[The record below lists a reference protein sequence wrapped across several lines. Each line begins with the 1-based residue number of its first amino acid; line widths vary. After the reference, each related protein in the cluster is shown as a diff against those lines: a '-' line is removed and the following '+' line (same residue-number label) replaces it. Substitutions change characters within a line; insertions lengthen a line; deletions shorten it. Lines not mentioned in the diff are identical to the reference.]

1 MSKKYDDDFFNELDK
16 TTDLLKAFKPHIE
29 TESKTD
35 NLIDLY
41 SEVNANNKKDDIR
54 KQQKNLEQIL
64 EEKKFQKQQTERV
77 EQKREEQQ
85 RQEISR
91 ERKEQARKLEQQLL
105 QAKMKK
111 EQATLEKQSQ
121 KGENLQKIFDTKET
135 KRQQVAKPEK
145 TDISEI
151 VEKINES
158 VEQTKQKHNRKIQ
171 KEEKKKK
178 EKTKKEKTKFS
189 GFEIIFCS
197 LSFLFI
203 LGCFAV
209 YGSRLFK
216 YYKIYNPKSTNGDSL
231 MLLTTAIGKNS
242 KLVYEGDGLY
252 MSGGEYVYKG
262 KNVDNY
268 VSYSN
273 FTWRIIKT
281 NNDGSIDLVLD
292 DYINSLPWANRAKT
306 YLESDVHKYLNEY
319 FIKYLD
325 TSYLA
330 TTPICKDEV
339 NDIKGFSCNSKND
352 EYYVRLLSVNEFL
365 NSKTESTYISE
376 DNETLWLNTVSSDKT
391 WQINGLSL
399 SLADPTRSLG
409 IKPVIKLKSG
419 VSLKL
424 GDGTKENPY
433 LVEEKNNDIHVG
445 EYVKLGN
452 DTYVIYNMEDD
463 YLDLAL
469 STVLPIKYR
478 YTLTGTDFNTTVKD
492 TMAFY
497 FNGSYLNKLPY
508 KNLLVDKEW
517 NIGKYVDSYEN
528 ITSNKVTAKVGT
540 LDIMDLKFDND
551 LQEYF
556 ILTGTNE
563 KIFVYG
569 NESTLNNP
577 TIYQN
582 MRPAIRIKKAT
593 PISGDGLKNNPYIMG
608 A

>member
-1 MSKKYDDDFFNELDK
+1 MSKKYDDFFDELDK

-29 TESKTD
+29 TESKND
-35 NLIDLY
+35 SLEDLY
-41 SEVNANNKKDDIR
+41 NDMNMSVKED
-54 KQQKNLEQIL
+54 KQSKESNQKSLEQIL
-64 EEKKFQKQQTERV
+64 EEKKIQKQQAERIKQQE
-77 EQKREEQQ
+77 EQKQQQLQKKIEEEEKEQA
-85 RQEISR
+85 
-91 ERKEQARKLEQQLL
+91 RKEQARLLEQQLL
-105 QAKMKK
+105 QAKKKK
-111 EQATLEKQSQ
+111 EQQKQESLQEIFNSKDEKKEQS
-121 KGENLQKIFDTKET
+121 TK
-135 KRQQVAKPEK
+135 AEK

-158 VEQTKQKHNRKIQ
+158 VEQTKQKYNKKQQ
-171 KEEKKKK
+171 KVEKKSKKK
-178 EKTKKEKTKFS
+178 EKAKFS

-273 FTWRIIKT
+273 FTWRILKT

-292 DYINSLPWANRAKT
+292 EYINSMPWASRPKN

-330 TTPICKDEV
+330 QTPICKDEV
-339 NDIKGFSCNSKND
+339 NDIKGFSCNNKNE
-352 EYYVRLLSVNEFL
+352 EYYVRLLSINEFL
-365 NSKTESTYISE
+365 NSKTETTYISE
-376 DNETLWLNTVSSDKT
+376 GNETLWLNTVSNDKT
-391 WQINGLSL
+391 WQINGSSL
-399 SLADPTRSLG
+399 SLADPTRALG

-419 VSLKL
+419 VALIS

-433 LVEEKNNDIHVG
+433 LVEEKDNNVHVG
-445 EYVKLGN
+445 QYAKLGN
-452 DTYVIYNMEDD
+452 DTYVIYNIEDE
-463 YLDLAL
+463 YYDLAL
-469 STVLPIKYR
+469 STILPFKYR
-478 YTLTGTDFNTTVKD
+478 YTLNGTDYNSTVKD

-497 FNGSYLNKLPY
+497 LNGSYLAKLPY
-508 KNLLVDKEW
+508 KDLLVDKEW

-528 ITSNKVTAKVGT
+528 VTSNKVIAKVGL
-540 LDIMDLKFDND
+540 LDIMDLKFDVD

-556 ILTGTNE
+556 ILTGTAE
-563 KIFVYG
+563 KIYVYG
-569 NESTLNNP
+569 NESALNNP

-582 MRPAIRIKKAT
+582 IRPAIRIKKITAT
-593 PISGDGLKNNPYIMG
+593 SGDGSKTNPYIMG